1 MQIAKYDEIPWA
13 VSPGTRGGGSMTSD
27 NISKGQEGFKYRQLF
42 TGTPGEQGNFEMVVL
57 RTESKENPKHYPRH
71 RHAFDQVRLTLAGEA
86 DWTPG
91 SVTPEGWV
99 IYMGAGTNYG
109 PYDRQAGHEQLHIQF
124 QGAGCPPFVN
134 YEELTAA
141 RDILAKKGSFEKGVY
156 TWIDE
161 QGKRHNKDGHAAT
174 VECATGE
181 ELVIPPARF
190 ADPINMNPEAY
201 DWIEITSGVQHKE
214 LGSFTEAETRVSFL
228 RLEDGASYEVSP
240 TEQAT
245 LLFVRSGTGD
255 VDGQTIS
262 ERDGIMLDPSNP
274 GVTFTATGA
283 LDLFVL
289 ALPKLSDPRK
299 VVQ

>member
-1 MQIAKYDEIPWA
+1 MIRWLWA
-13 VSPGTRGGGSMTSD
+13 HD
-27 NISKGQEGFKYRQLF
+27 LY
-42 TGTPGEQGNFEMVVL
+42 
-57 RTESKENPKHYPRH
+57 Y
-71 RHAFDQVRLTLAGEA
+71 
-86 DWTPG
+86 
-91 SVTPEGWV
+91 
-99 IYMGAGTNYG
+99 
-109 PYDRQAGHEQLHIQF
+109 
-124 QGAGCPPFVN
+124 FVN
-134 YEELTAA
+134 KYLLSSQFRRSQYEAQIIHSSYLPSPTT
-141 RDILAKKGSFEKGVY
+141 LKGVY

-190 ADPINMNPEAY
+190 ADPVNMNPEAY
-201 DWIEITSGVQHKE
+201 DWIEIASGVRHKE

-245 LLFVRSGTGD
+245 LLFGRSGTGD

-262 ERDGIMLDPSNP
+262 ERDGIMLDPSDP